1 MAKAISNQKNILPES
16 NFIVGSQIIDIVTAG
31 MYNNPLMVDAAY
43 ERGFIASGEERI
55 DVKIDGI
62 NRNIS
67 VMDNG
72 VGVSRENADVLLRCL
87 GCSTKDRQKQRG
99 FRGIGRLGGL
109 GYCDQVIFETRGGK
123 AEPIFTLTWDAK
135 KLQEATSKNGNGIS
149 AEEAIEKAVS
159 VDEKKS
165 SPNDPPRFFRV
176 TMRNVRQFHRDELMN
191 PRSVAN
197 FLGKIA
203 PVDFAASFA
212 FAPDIRKHVSSVP
225 GYQTY
230 NIFMNG
236 DKIVRPHTGQL
247 PLHGKNSDVIKGI
260 EAFTVKGPE
269 GRDIGRGWYAVTN
282 FLAAL
287 PPQVAMRGMRV
298 RQGNIEIGDEY
309 HLASLYSE
317 RRFASWHIGEVH
329 LDYSVKANARRD
341 GFEQSPEHEAFLEQ
355 MNSLCRHLSGQCRDS
370 SKRRSKEKTIE
381 NTIDRLEE
389 LVNLRVVIDGEDLR
403 QCCEQVETRIREIV
417 DVYGDSEYV
426 THLKERFHNNFR
438 AKDAEMKL
446 KPIFAEL
453 IDGRRVQT
461 DPRGILQEIAK
472 AVLDAYDGKMS
483 KDRLLF
489 EIFGRYMRKN
499 ALKKLLQA

>member
-1 MAKAISNQKNILPES
+1 
-16 NFIVGSQIIDIVTAG
+16 
-31 MYNNPLMVDAAY
+31 MYSNPLMVVREYIQNAVDSIDAAY
-43 ERGFIASGEERI
+43 DRGFIASGEERI
-55 DVKIDGI
+55 DVIIDGI
-62 NRNIS
+62 NRNIA

-87 GCSTKDRQKQRG
+87 GCSSKDRHKQRG

-109 GYCDQVIFETRGGK
+109 GYCDQVIFETRRGK
-123 AEPIFTLTWDAK
+123 SEPIFTLTWDAK

-159 VDEKKS
+159 ADEKRPT
-165 SPNDPPRFFRV
+165 PNDPPRFFRV

-203 PVDFAASFA
+203 PVDFDASFA
-212 FAPDIRKHVSSVP
+212 FAPDIRQYLSSVT

-236 DKIVRPHTGQL
+236 ENIVRPHTEQL

-260 EAFTVKGPE
+260 ETFAIKGPE

-287 PPQVAMRGMRV
+287 PPQAAMRGLRV

-309 HLASLYSE
+309 HLANLYSE

-355 MNSLCRHLSGQCRDS
+355 MNSLCRHLSGQCRES

-381 NTIDRLEE
+381 NAIERLEG
-389 LVNLRVVIDGEDLR
+389 LVNLRVVLDGEDLR
-403 QCCEQVETRIREIV
+403 QCFERVEARIREIL
-417 DVYGDSEYV
+417 DVYGDSEYISN
-426 THLKERFHNNFR
+426 LKERLQNIIRVKNQ
-438 AKDAEMKL
+438 ELEL
-446 KPIFAEL
+446 KPSFAEL
-453 IDGRRVQT
+453 IDGRRVQS
-461 DPRGILQEIAK
+461 DPREMLQELAK
-472 AVLDAYDGKMS
+472 AVLDAYDGSMS
-483 KDRLLF
+483 KERLLF
-489 EIFGRYMRKN
+489 EIFGRYMKKKALRK
-499 ALKKLLQA
+499 LMTPS